1 MDPSR
6 GEKSDMSTSDI
17 ESLELRALDQRNR
30 IHKTTEDLRT
40 KIAATRERL
49 DMSKNARE
57 HMIKASVIVSLLG
70 FVSGYGLAGRF
81 TQR

>member
-1 MDPSR
+1 
-6 GEKSDMSTSDI
+6 MSTSDI